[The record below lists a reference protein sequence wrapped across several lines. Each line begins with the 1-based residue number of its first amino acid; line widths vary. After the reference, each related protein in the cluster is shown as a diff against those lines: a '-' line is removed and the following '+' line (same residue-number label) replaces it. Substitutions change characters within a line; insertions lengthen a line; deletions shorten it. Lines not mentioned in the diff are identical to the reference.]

1 MQYEY
6 KLKLI
11 HIMKK
16 VTNVVLVLCAVA
28 LLYMCF
34 MSIMGPIDFEKEKA
48 KRDRAV
54 ITRLI
59 EIREAQLEYRKQYDH
74 YTNDFDTLIDFIKN
88 GRIRSLYKVGE
99 LTDLHREDGLT
110 ERKAMRIINKAK
122 ETDNWKEV
130 EKLGLTEFK
139 RDTIYIGV
147 LDSLYSKKFNPDS
160 IRYVPYTNGKHQFE
174 MDIRADTLQSGPAKF
189 FEVRTPYHVY
199 LEGLDLQEIKNM
211 TFVRRELN
219 RYAGLK
225 VGSLDEPLTTGN
237 WESL

>member
-1 MQYEY
+1 
-6 KLKLI
+6 
-11 HIMKK
+11 MKK